1 MANQIDNEKVK
12 MGNLIKVENTER
24 QAPNETFSHYA
35 LKVEDADGKN
45 ERWLL
50 FTPRQEMAISKI
62 VSVEIAA
69 LMKPGRIY
77 KGLKIHG
84 KRPMALC
91 RIGNQNDGNEIWA
104 FTANQIKTAE
114 RRAQK
119 NPEDVPKQGILSN
132 MLD

>member
-1 MANQIDNEKVK
+1 MAKQIDDEKIK

-35 LKVEDADGKN
+35 LKVENADGKN

-50 FTPRQEMAISKI
+50 FTPRQQMAISKI
-62 VSVEIAA
+62 CSVEIAA

-77 KGLKIHG
+77 KGVKIQG
-84 KRPMALC
+84 KRLMALC
-91 RIGNQNDGNEIWA
+91 RIGNQNGGNEIWA
-104 FTANQIKTAE
+104 LTANQIKTAE
-114 RRAQK
+114 KRAKK

-132 MLD
+132 LMD